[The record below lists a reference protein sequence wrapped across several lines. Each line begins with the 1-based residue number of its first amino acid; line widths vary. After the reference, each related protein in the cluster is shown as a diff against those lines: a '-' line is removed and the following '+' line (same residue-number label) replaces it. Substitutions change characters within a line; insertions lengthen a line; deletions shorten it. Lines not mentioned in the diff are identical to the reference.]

1 MTVAVRII
9 ALSVLLLVDYC
20 AFSAPAP
27 ATSLTKPKTYLV
39 RHEGVSDAKGQFM
52 LAYALD
58 DGMTQTKKGTLAND
72 DGTGF
77 VMSQEGSYSF
87 ITPEDVNVKMS
98 YTADK
103 NGSVDRSEGKPSLTY

>member
-20 AFSAPAP
+20 EFSAAAP

-39 RHEGVSDAKGQFM
+39 RHESVSDAKGQFI
-52 LAYALD
+52 YALD
-58 DGMTQTKKGTLAND
+58 DGTTQTKKGTLPQND

-77 VMSQEGSYSF
+77 VMNQEGLYSF

-98 YTADK
+98 YSADK
-103 NGSVDRSEGKPSLTY
+103 NGFVVKGHPL